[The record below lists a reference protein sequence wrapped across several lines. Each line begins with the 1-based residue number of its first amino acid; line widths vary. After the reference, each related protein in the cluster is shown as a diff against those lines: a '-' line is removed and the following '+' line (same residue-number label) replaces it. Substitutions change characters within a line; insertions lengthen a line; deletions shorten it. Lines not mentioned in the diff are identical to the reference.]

1 MKRRK
6 ETRKRS
12 TGRRIILQ
20 DRDDDLPLDS
30 NGTNNRARGIF
41 KLVSM
46 HPLSEILAEN
56 DRREVARL
64 EDEDED
70 EEPDLT
76 ILLPQELEERRC
88 LKRE

>member
-1 MKRRK
+1 
-6 ETRKRS
+6 
-12 TGRRIILQ
+12 
-20 DRDDDLPLDS
+20 
-30 NGTNNRARGIF
+30 
-41 KLVSM
+41 M
-46 HPLSEILAEN
+46 HPLSEILAKN

-76 ILLPQELEERRC
+76 ILSPQELEERRC